1 MTRVDRLRI
10 GGVPEHFNLPWKQA
24 VDAGAFDET
33 GIVVEFT
40 EFPGGTGAMTAALSA
55 GELDAAL
62 LLTEGAVAD
71 ILGGSDNRLAS
82 VYVDSPLIWGIHVA
96 AGSAIEDLSEIE
108 GKRYA
113 ISRFGSGS
121 HLIAIVD
128 SAERGFPTAGMA
140 FETVGSLD
148 GARAALADGTAEV
161 FLWEKHMTQ
170 PLVDS
175 GEFRR
180 VGVREVPWPAFV
192 VSARRDYIAG
202 QSATLRA
209 ALEVVRV
216 FAERLKD
223 GEDSAQ
229 LISRTYDI
237 EQADAESWLE
247 HVAWSRD
254 SRCPDEALARVV
266 HALKAQGVVATDA
279 PHAIA
284 DIWQS
289 LDSER
294 PE

>member
-1 MTRVDRLRI
+1 MTERLRI

-24 VDAGAFDET
+24 IDAGAFGEL
-33 GIVVEFT
+33 GVAVEFS

-71 ILGGSDNRLAS
+71 ILGGSDNRLVS

-96 AGSAIEDLSEIE
+96 AGSAIQDASEIE

-128 SAERGFPTAGMA
+128 AAERGFPTADMA

-148 GARAALADGTAEV
+148 GARAALADGSADV

-180 VGVREVPWPAFV
+180 VGERAVPWPAFV
-192 VSARRDYIAG
+192 VSARRDYLAG
-202 QSATLRA
+202 HAATLRA
-209 ALEVVRV
+209 ALGVVRD
-216 FAERLKD
+216 FARRLKND
-223 GEDSAQ
+223 EDSAR
-229 LISRTYDI
+229 LVSRTYDI
-237 EQADAESWLE
+237 ELADARSWLD
-247 HVAWSRD
+247 HVRWSSD
-254 SRCPDEALARVV
+254 SSRPDDALARVV
-266 HALKAQGVVATDA
+266 DALQAQGVIATDG
-279 PHAIA
+279 PLAIA
-284 DIWQS
+284 DTWHA
-289 LDSER
+289 LDADPR
-294 PE
+294 D